1 MTDKIFLMKILISKY
16 LNMFLNL
23 FQVEKPQNNEIFI
36 FFLIVLGVD
45 TLKVLT
51 LIIMAALNNFNKY

>member
-1 MTDKIFLMKILISKY
+1 
-16 LNMFLNL
+16 MFLNL